1 MGYDEL
7 RPIWNYIWSF
17 SPYGEEPQI
26 QVQVQQ
32 VKRSTQIMMSDYY
45 SNLGDD

>member
-1 MGYDEL
+1 MGYEEL
-7 RPIWNYIWSF
+7 RPIWNYLWSF

-26 QVQVQQ
+26 QVQQ
-32 VKRSTQIMMSDYY
+32 VRRSTQIMMSDYY